1 MKCNSLEEVREQ
13 INQIDDA
20 IIRLIAERGKYVV
33 QASMFKKDEKSVAV
47 PNRVEAV
54 IEKVRVTIQVE
65 TRIYC
70 VFRKKN
76 EIL

>member
-33 QASMFKKDEKSVAV
+33 QASMFKKDEKSVVA

>member
-13 INQIDDA
+13 IDQIDDA

-33 QASMFKKDEKSVAV
+33 QASMFKKDEKSVAA

-54 IEKVRVTIQVE
+54 IKKVRVTIQVE